1 MGNFVVCPQR
11 CPVSTATPEAAAPAK
26 PPAAEAAAPASPP
39 AAAAAAAG
47 VQSRS
52 SSRQQPARTVAGP
65 HPVAASSTGRRYYLF
80 LSTQPEPIIAGGSAT
95 ALARCGTWFGSGRAP
110 EGFADLHSALN
121 AAAAKGHRTA
131 RIEW

>member
-11 CPVSTATPEAAAPAK
+11 CATTVSIATPE
-26 PPAAEAAAPASPP
+26 ASPP
-39 AAAAAAAG
+39 AAEAAAAG

-52 SSRQQPARTVAGP
+52 SSRQPARIVAGP

-80 LSTQPEPIIAGGSAT
+80 LSAQPDPVIAGGSAV

-110 EGFADLHSALN
+110 EGFADLNSALN
-121 AAAAKGHRTA
+121 AAAAAGHRTVG
-131 RIEW
+131 IEW

>member
-1 MGNFVVCPQR
+1 MGNIVVCPQR
-11 CPVSTATPEAAAPAK
+11 CATTISTATPEAAAPAS
-26 PPAAEAAAPASPP
+26 PPAAE
-39 AAAAAAAG
+39 AAAAG

-52 SSRQQPARTVAGP
+52 SSRQPARTVAGP

-80 LSTQPEPIIAGGSAT
+80 LSAQPEPVIAGGSAT

-121 AAAAKGHRTA
+121 AAAAAGHRTV